1 MTAKA
6 FGVERWKLRDESV
19 SVVMIESLP
28 SPKPSIKPRLVSSE
42 PSPMIVVRALTKK
55 IGRQEILRGVDLEV
69 AKGEALAIIGRSGGG
84 KSVLLKHLVGL
95 MRPDAGEI
103 WIEGQNIIGMN
114 ERQLGAIRQKVGILF
129 QGGALFD
136 SMTVEE
142 NIAFP
147 LREAGER
154 DPKILREKVKEML
167 EVMEM
172 EGEQAKMPESL
183 SGGMKKRVGLARS
196 IIRRP
201 SCVLYDEPTSGLDPV
216 VADSINRLIRRL
228 QERFGVTSIV
238 VTHDM
243 KNAFH
248 VADRIAYLNEGRI
261 YFHGTSTELEQS
273 SDPLIQDFLL
283 GRSDGHQENQIES

>member
-1 MTAKA
+1 
-6 FGVERWKLRDESV
+6 
-19 SVVMIESLP
+19 MIEAPP
-28 SPKPSIKPRLVSSE
+28 SATWAVNAPRLPVNG
-42 PSPMIVVRALTKK
+42 SPMIAVRSLAKK
-55 IGRQEILRGVDLEV
+55 IGQQEILRGVDLEV
-69 AKGEALAIIGRSGGG
+69 ATGETLAIIGRSGGG

-95 MRPDAGEI
+95 IAPDAGEI
-103 WIEGQNIIGMN
+103 WIDGQNIIGMN
-114 ERQLGAIRQKVGILF
+114 ERQLGTIRVKVGILF

-136 SMTVEE
+136 SMTVAE

-154 DPKILREKVKEML
+154 DPEVLKTKVKEML

-172 EGEQAKMPESL
+172 EGEEEKMPESL

-228 QERFGVTSIV
+228 QQRLGVTSIV

-243 KNAFH
+243 KSAFD
-248 VADRIAYLNEGRI
+248 VADRIAYLHEGRI
-261 YFHGTSTELEQS
+261 YFHGTTTDLQQST
-273 SDPLIQDFLL
+273 DPLIQDFML
-283 GRSDGHQENQIES
+283 GRSEQGAVAS

>member
-1 MTAKA
+1 
-6 FGVERWKLRDESV
+6 
-19 SVVMIESLP
+19 MIET
-28 SPKPSIKPRLVSSE
+28 SPQMSVASSQDRDNG
-42 PSPMIVVRALTKK
+42 SMLVVRGLTKK
-55 IGRQEILRGVDLEV
+55 IGVQAILRGVDLHV
-69 AKGEALAIIGRSGGG
+69 GHGETLAIIGRSGGG

-95 MRPDAGEI
+95 MQPDAGEI
-103 WIEGQNIIGMN
+103 WIEGQNISGLN
-114 ERQLGAIRQKVGILF
+114 ERQLGVIRKKVGILF

-147 LREAGER
+147 LREAGVR
-154 DPKILREKVKEML
+154 DPEVLHAKVKEML

-172 EGEQAKMPESL
+172 EGEEEKMPESL

-196 IIRRP
+196 IVRRP

-228 QERFGVTSIV
+228 QQRLGVTSIV

-243 KNAFH
+243 KSAFD
-248 VADRIAYLNEGRI
+248 VADHIAYLHEGRI
-261 YFHGTSTELEQS
+261 YFYGTPIQFQQT
-273 SDPLIQDFLL
+273 SDPILQDFLL
-283 GRSDGHQENQIES
+283 GRSAEERGNKVES

>member
-1 MTAKA
+1 
-6 FGVERWKLRDESV
+6 
-19 SVVMIESLP
+19 MIEMPL
-28 SPKPSIKPRLVSSE
+28 SPTFAIKPQPSAINSS
-42 PSPMIVVRALTKK
+42 SMIAVRALAKK
-55 IGRQEILRGVDLEV
+55 IGEQEILRGVDLEV
-69 AKGEALAIIGRSGGG
+69 RTGETLAIIGRSGGG

-95 MRPDAGEI
+95 MEPDAGEI

-114 ERQLGAIRQKVGILF
+114 ERQLGTIRKKVGILF

-154 DPKILREKVKEML
+154 DPNVLRAKVNEML
-167 EVMEM
+167 DVMEM
-172 EGEQAKMPESL
+172 EGEQAKMPVSL

-228 QERFGVTSIV
+228 QQRFGITSIV

-243 KNAFH
+243 KSAFD
-248 VADRIAYLNEGRI
+248 VADRIAYLHEGRI
-261 YFHGTSTELEQS
+261 YFHGTSVDLQQS

-283 GRSDGHQENQIES
+283 GRSDGQRGHRVES

>member
-1 MTAKA
+1 
-6 FGVERWKLRDESV
+6 
-19 SVVMIESLP
+19 MIAVRSL
-28 SPKPSIKPRLVSSE
+28 
-42 PSPMIVVRALTKK
+42 AKK
-55 IGRQEILRGVDLEV
+55 IGHQEILCGVDLEV
-69 AKGEALAIIGRSGGG
+69 ATGETLAIIGRSGGG

-95 MRPDAGEI
+95 IAPDAGEI
-103 WIEGQNIIGMN
+103 WIDGQNIIGMN
-114 ERQLGAIRQKVGILF
+114 ERQLGTIRVKVGILF

-136 SMTVEE
+136 SMTVAE

-154 DPKILREKVKEML
+154 DPEVLKTKVKEML

-172 EGEQAKMPESL
+172 EGEEEKMPESL

-228 QERFGVTSIV
+228 QQRLGVTSIV

-243 KNAFH
+243 KSAFD
-248 VADRIAYLNEGRI
+248 VADRIAYLHEGRI
-261 YFHGTSTELEQS
+261 YFQGTTTDLQQST
-273 SDPLIQDFLL
+273 DPLIQDFML
-283 GRSDGHQENQIES
+283 GRSEQGAAAS